1 MAVNEN
7 IEVVLVRLNSL
18 VMNEIAKKIY
28 STPKNYE
35 LIRQSIIDN
44 GIIQPLLVNEEDN
57 MIISGNLRY
66 SIAKKLK
73 MTYVPV
79 VKVKIGEGQNINDLL
94 ILSNTQREKSLL
106 DKYHEN
112 EYINGLFSYGQGAR
126 VDKKPELQKEKE
138 LKTQMR
144 SVLSSA
150 EIDYFGRINNLAKE
164 KYGEENYRKKL
175 IEGLK
180 KIDGG
185 EITRN
190 AFFRFLKELEI
201 DNIQE
206 EIENLIKKGVI
217 KSKGNKVKRVSEN
230 KIKPQIK
237 FLNKEAAINEIQ
249 NILNKVSV
257 KLHEEILQ
265 HFLSKSYKMT
275 G

>member
-18 VMNEIAKKIY
+18 VMNEIAQKIY

-144 SVLSSA
+144 SVLSSG

-164 KYGEENYRKKL
+164 KYGEENYRKKI

-180 KIDGG
+180 KIDEGD
-185 EITRN
+185 ITRN
-190 AFFRFLKELEI
+190 AFKLSLEGAKSTQK
-201 DNIQE
+201 DQNK
-206 EIENLIKKGVI
+206 KKG
-217 KSKGNKVKRVSEN
+217 
-230 KIKPQIK
+230 KPNVTT
-237 FLNKEAAINEIQ
+237 LNKEMAMVEIQ
-249 NILNKVSV
+249 KILKRVPED
-257 KLHEEILQ
+257 LHEEILLY
-265 HFLSKSYKMT
+265 FLSKQTYAMAS
-275 G
+275 